1 MSEKSVGKFV
11 FEFVKNHFDLVSLF
25 FLFFYTLLS
34 VKTIFSK
41 GMIPGWDHPVHYVHA
56 YLTAIYMFP
65 ELNILGWDPF
75 NQFGW
80 VFNQYYNPGMSIFV
94 SFIYYLFLKS
104 IDFLLAYK
112 LAFFLAYFLLAPAV
126 YMFVHA
132 LTEDKIAAIVASLL
146 SITTFVEES
155 TWLDAGL
162 KQMYYIGMWPERL
175 GLVFAFFSI
184 AFLAY
189 SFASKSL
196 PRVLFLTGISA
207 LMFFMTVMTHVMM
220 GVSAAYMAT
229 LLWFFLSIKLL
240 KEVFS
245 SNQKDF
251 VKNLIKL
258 EISPLIKFASVGFL
272 SLGMTAFWMLPLLQ
286 TLPTYHSFPAIT
298 WSVGPSIFGEIFT
311 SIPWYLLIFYCI
323 GAFSYVFTQ
332 SKTSY
337 SSVASSGVVLLLQ
350 VITLASL
357 NDGYIGLRLIVAVI
371 VSLILLLSSD
381 DLFVSFSLASISF
394 LGFLATGPSTYIV
407 YLGPVQLNLLN
418 LLPFARNFGYSKFS
432 APVRILILSL
442 SALGFSRLSSKL
454 YSLSKTS
461 RFSVAYS
468 VVVGLLAFLIINS
481 SLSAQLQTTD
491 LLYPW
496 SKEKVFKLTSD
507 YPGFSKVDDLINWA
521 KLNVPNNTYIL
532 FQDTL
537 DLGDNTNFQTS
548 HYIYV
553 ATIALNHPSIG
564 GCFGTNYIT
573 DPYANSE
580 GGYLLGF
587 RIDKLIED
595 KNLLLRLMNELGI
608 GYIATF
614 DSRLISVLNASNDFK
629 LEYYNGLYAVFKK
642 VNFSNIAFI
651 EGQGKVDSVDFAI
664 NLIKVKVSQVSGNS
678 SYLVVRQVNFP
689 GFTAEVNGKPV
700 PIDTYYPKLPN
711 VIMNWHWVQPVYNW
725 RIPFIKI
732 NLPANSS
739 EVALTFE
746 VNTPGTDISRI
757 SWAVLLILFVSA
769 LILFAVRRI
778 SKK

>member
-1 MSEKSVGKFV
+1 MSERSIGKSV
-11 FEFVKNHFDLVSLF
+11 FEFIKNHFDLVSLF

-65 ELNILGWDPF
+65 KLNILEWDPF

-104 IDFLLAYK
+104 IDFLLSYK
-112 LAFFLAYFLLAPAV
+112 IAFFLAYFLLAPAV

-155 TWLDAGL
+155 TWFDAGL

-207 LMFFMTVMTHVMM
+207 LMFFMAVMTHVMM
-220 GVSAAYMAT
+220 GISAAYMAT
-229 LLWFFLSIKLL
+229 FLWFFLSIKLL
-240 KEVFS
+240 KEFFS

-251 VKNLIKL
+251 IKNLIKL

-272 SLGMTAFWMLPLLQ
+272 SLGMTAFWMLPLFQ
-286 TLPTYHSFPAIT
+286 TLPTYHSFPDIT
-298 WSVGPSIFGEIFT
+298 WAVGPSIFGEIFT

-323 GAFSYVFTQ
+323 GAFSYVFSQ
-332 SKTSY
+332 GKISY
-337 SSVASSGVVLLLQ
+337 SSIASSSVVLLLQ

-357 NDGYIGLRLIVAVI
+357 NDGYIGLRLMVAVV

-418 LLPFARNFGYSKFS
+418 LLPFARNYGYSKFS

-442 SALGFSRLSSKL
+442 SALGFSRLSNKL

-496 SKEKVFKLTSD
+496 SKEKIFKLTSD
-507 YPGFSKVDDLINWA
+507 YPGFSKVDALINWT

-537 DLGDNTNFQTS
+537 DLGDNVNFQTS
-548 HYIYV
+548 HYIYM
-553 ATIALNHPSIG
+553 ATIALDHPSIG
-564 GCFGTNYIT
+564 GCFGSNYIT
-573 DPYANSE
+573 NPYANSE

-595 KNLLLRLMNELGI
+595 RNLLLSLMNELGI
-608 GYIATF
+608 GYMAIF
-614 DSRLISVLNASNDFK
+614 DSRLINVLNMSNDFK
-629 LEYYNGLYAVFKK
+629 LEYYDGLYAVFKK
-642 VNFSNIAFI
+642 VNFSNIVFI
-651 EGQGKVDSVDFAI
+651 EGKGKVDSVDFAI
-664 NLIKVKVSQVSGNS
+664 NLIKVKVSQVSSNN
-678 SYLVVRQVNFP
+678 SYLIVRQVNFP
-689 GFTAEVNGKPV
+689 GFKAEVNGKSV

-711 VIMNWHWVQPVYNW
+711 AIVNWHEVQPVYNW

-732 NLPANSS
+732 KLPPNSS
-739 EVALTFE
+739 EVVLNFDLS
-746 VNTPGTDISRI
+746 TPGTNISRI
-757 SWAVLLILFVSA
+757 SWAILLIMFISA
-769 LILFAVRRI
+769 FILFLVERLT
-778 SKK
+778 KK